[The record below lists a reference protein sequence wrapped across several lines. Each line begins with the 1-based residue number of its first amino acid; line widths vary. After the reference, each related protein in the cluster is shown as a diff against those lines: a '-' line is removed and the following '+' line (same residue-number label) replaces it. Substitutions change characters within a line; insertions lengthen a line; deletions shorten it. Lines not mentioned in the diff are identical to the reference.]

1 VGTVGRDFVAQ
12 SLFEPM
18 DKLPCRYRSD
28 ATIGIVY
35 CGCKGRHQDAY
46 RCSHPEVN
54 QIVTLNAYRIRR
66 QDVRLLDGTTE
77 RLKAM
82 SVPAC
87 IVCQHRP
94 IETELSPVSHQEPQP
109 NPSPPVR
116 SESHQ
121 NALVAICSNCPR
133 IDTKGNPVACSGPE
147 SITCPQMLWPDLEA
161 AAKSGNSRRSGGC
174 CG

>member
-1 VGTVGRDFVAQ
+1 MAET
-12 SLFEPM
+12 
-18 DKLPCRYRSD
+18 PCQYRS
-28 ATIGIVY
+28 AGPIGIIY
-35 CGCKGRHQDAY
+35 CGCQGRHQDAY

-54 QIVTLNAYRIRR
+54 QIVTLHAYRIRR
-66 QDVRLLDGTTE
+66 KYVRLLDGTTE
-77 RLKAM
+77 HLKTM

-87 IVCQHRP
+87 IVCQLRP
-94 IETELSPVSHQEPQP
+94 VEIESPVSHQEPPP

-121 NALVAICSNCPR
+121 NALVAICANCPR
-133 IDTKGNPVACSGPE
+133 IDTKGNPVTCSGPE
-147 SITCPQMLWPDLEA
+147 SASCPQQLWPDLEA